1 MLYVNEFNCT
11 ARGNPQMRFFVQT
24 VCKVRLQLP
33 TYTNIQARF
42 KRASG
47 VSIAALWV
55 IDQMGWQMEII
66 YAT

>member
-47 VSIAALWV
+47 VSIAAL
-55 IDQMGWQMEII
+55 
-66 YAT
+66 